1 MTITATGTAE
11 ALDVAGDL
19 RALGLPRNGIYLVH
33 SSLRRVGPL
42 AEGPRTLVDGLRET
56 CGPRSTV
63 LAPTFTA
70 GNSTTTRAYL
80 RRTAHMD
87 REQRRAEEDRIAGF
101 DRRTSPSQNVGAIP
115 EYIRTASGSTRS
127 NHPQTSFSAIGPRAA
142 ELLAV
147 HELEC
152 HLGDDSPLG
161 RLYDNDAVVLLIGVG
176 FDVCTC
182 FHLAEYR
189 LDTPPEKR
197 LYRTFVMTRGRRVPT
212 EFYALDTEDRDF
224 ARIGDAMLKK
234 RFVHTG
240 HIGRAPVHWFRMR
253 AAVDFAVQ
261 WMNEFRQP
269 GPASP

>member
-161 RLYDNDAVVLLIGVG
+161 RLYDNDAVVLLSASGS
-176 FDVCTC
+176 TS
-182 FHLAEYR
+182 A
-189 LDTPPEKR
+189 
-197 LYRTFVMTRGRRVPT
+197 
-212 EFYALDTEDRDF
+212 
-224 ARIGDAMLKK
+224 
-234 RFVHTG
+234 
-240 HIGRAPVHWFRMR
+240 
-253 AAVDFAVQ
+253 
-261 WMNEFRQP
+261 
-269 GPASP
+269 PASTSPSTGSTRLRRNARTARSSWPEGVASRLTSTHPTRRTVISR